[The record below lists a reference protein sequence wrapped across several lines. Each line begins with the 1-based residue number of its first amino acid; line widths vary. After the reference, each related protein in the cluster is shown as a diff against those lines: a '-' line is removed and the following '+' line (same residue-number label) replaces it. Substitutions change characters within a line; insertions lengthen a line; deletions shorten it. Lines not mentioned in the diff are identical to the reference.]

1 MKTIDMKNPIIRI
14 AAIGVGC
21 LALVLL
27 LFATCCTVVD
37 SGEVGIRFHKWSLS
51 EQDYGGVEGTCK
63 GWVFYNPITTNV
75 FTYPIFT
82 QRKQYETFSV
92 NAKDA
97 SLFEMDPTIAY
108 RINPDKACDIFT
120 KYRVGVKELEEGYIR
135 TCIYEAYRTCAN
147 QYTSDSLMSN
157 RANFERD
164 VRARLEKSLMAEGF
178 LVEEFTSKIT
188 PPSSLLSMID
198 AKNTAIQSA
207 LKAENEVKEAE
218 ANAKIAVAK
227 AEGNAK
233 AMKIKADAE
242 AYYNRTI
249 AASLSPMIVQEDM
262 IEKWDG
268 KMPQIVGG
276 NGMIRHLES
285 HREITRRV
293 PQVLLPAFPMFPQG
307 ERLIPPRGT
316 SLSPL
321 GSMSLTPSGH
331 AARCLWTYPSTLSD
345 VIPED
350 FRLNFRLLS
359 TTCRTL
365 RATTEIS
372 SIFCSYPR
380 PNIEKC

>member
-1 MKTIDMKNPIIRI
+1 MNQLYRVLAIVLGSIAVITI
-14 AAIGVGC
+14 
-21 LALVLL
+21 
-27 LFATCCTVVD
+27 LFTACCTVVD
-37 SGEVGIRFHKWSLS
+37 SGEVGIKFHKWSAS

-75 FTYPIFT
+75 FTYPTFT

-108 RINPDKACDIFT
+108 RINPTKACDIFT

-147 QYTSDSLMSN
+147 EYTSDSLMSN
-157 RANFERD
+157 RKNFESD
-164 VRARLEKSLMAEGF
+164 VRSRLEKSLMAEGF
-178 LVEEFTSKIT
+178 IVEEFTSKIT
-188 PPSSLLSMID
+188 PPKSLLSMID

-249 AASLSPMIVQEDM
+249 AASLSPMIIQEDM

-268 KMPQIVGG
+268 KMPLITGG
-276 NGMIRHLES
+276 N
-285 HREITRRV
+285 
-293 PQVLLPAFPMFPQG
+293 
-307 ERLIPPRGT
+307 
-316 SLSPL
+316 
-321 GSMSLTPSGH
+321 SMML
-331 AARCLWTYPSTLSD
+331 D
-345 VIPED
+345 VSKVIG
-350 FRLNFRLLS
+350 R
-359 TTCRTL
+359 
-365 RATTEIS
+365 
-372 SIFCSYPR
+372 
-380 PNIEKC
+380 